1 MNAPS
6 ATAGRSATI
15 VLGTLAAA
23 QFLMM
28 LDSSVMNV
36 SIASVAED
44 VGTTVTGVQT
54 AITLYTLVMAS
65 LMITGGKLG
74 AMFGRRRIFVLGT
87 IVYASGS
94 LTTALAP
101 SLTVLIIGW
110 SFLEG
115 IGAAMIMPAIVAL
128 VATNI
133 PRERHTAAYGLIA
146 AAAAIA
152 IAAGPIIGGA
162 VTTSFSWR
170 WVFAGEVVV
179 AAAIVLL
186 ARRMADAPPGRR
198 PSLDLVGVALSI
210 AGLAAIVFGFLK
222 SSTWGWITPKADAP
236 TILGLSPVVWLISGG
251 LVALWLLTRWLRRTE
266 ARGGEP
272 LVPPRLL
279 GNRKLSSPLGMFWI
293 QYFMQ
298 AGVFFTIP
306 LFLSIVLGLSAF
318 ETGLRLLP
326 LSIGLLI
333 TAIGVPRVF
342 PRAAP
347 RPVAF
352 VGLGLMLAGTVALIG
367 GLEVGANAGIVAIP
381 LLFLGLGVGALAS
394 QLGAAAVAAV
404 PPSDTEVVGGLQN
417 TVMNLGASMG
427 TALVGALLVGALS
440 ASLASGIAANPDIPA
455 SVKDKASVQL
465 ESGIP
470 FLSDEQLSQELEK
483 AGVDDATTA
492 QIVDENEQA
501 RYDGLRIALSAVL
514 LVGLAGLFVA
524 GGLPGR
530 PSASAAEPVP
540 EPAAAG

>member
-367 GLEVGANAGIVAIP
+367 GLEVGADAGIVAIP

-440 ASLASGIAANPDIPA
+440 TSLASGIAANPDIPA

>member
-342 PRAAP
+342 PQAAP